1 MSEVTPQQ
9 TFDLVISGGGAT
21 GWSLL
26 LSLQTMLPADKPL
39 KVAFIDSFDPNK
51 AQPHPGFDARAL
63 ALSKQTLQFFK
74 TMGIADDIA
83 KRGTAI
89 KTIQV
94 SDKGAAGQV
103 RLHHSDYHETELGM
117 VMEAQDLG
125 AVLLECA
132 ERNLQEQ
139 ALSHIELVRLQPDKI
154 QLAETRRDS
163 IQITTESGH
172 RLTTQLLVLAE
183 GTQSSSKA
191 FFNIDVTQKN
201 YQQHAIIANVVT
213 ELPPNNTAF
222 ERFTAS
228 GPLAFLPM
236 TEQRSGV
243 VWSVASADVE
253 QLLALDDDNFIQQL
267 QTQFGQRLGKI
278 IKVGK
283 RQSYP
288 LNLLK
293 SDDSFS
299 HRVVCIGN
307 AAQTL
312 HPIAGQGFNLALRDA
327 WQLAKCIANTVQQKQ
342 DIGAYQSLCQFK
354 AERKQDQQQTI
365 LLTDSLVHLFSNNNA
380 LLRAGRNI
388 GLLLMNNKQKLK
400 DGFARIAMGQR
411 SGAQL

>member
-1 MSEVTPQQ
+1 MSDVTEQQ
-9 TFDLVISGGGAT
+9 KFDLVISGGGAT
-21 GWSLL
+21 GWSLVL
-26 LSLQTMLPADKPL
+26 ALQTLLPQEKPFR
-39 KVAFIDSFDPNK
+39 VALIDSFDPDK
-51 AQPHPGFDARAL
+51 TQPHPGFDARAL
-63 ALSKQTLQFFK
+63 ALSQQTLQFFNK
-74 TMGIADDIA
+74 MGIAEDIA

-103 RLHHSDYHETELGM
+103 ILHHSDYQESELGM

-125 AVLLECA
+125 TVLLECA
-132 ERNLQEQ
+132 ERKLQQ
-139 ALSHIELVRLQPDKI
+139 ALGNIELVRLQPDKI
-154 QLAETRRDS
+154 QSAETSRDG
-163 IQITTESGH
+163 IQITTENGQQ
-172 RLTTQLLVLAE
+172 LTTALLVLAE

-191 FFNIDVTQKN
+191 FFNIDVTQKP

-213 ELPPNNTAF
+213 ELPPQHTAF

-243 VWSVASADVE
+243 VWSVASADADP
-253 QLLALDDDNFIQQL
+253 LLTLDDDSFIQQL
-267 QTQFGQRLGKI
+267 QTQFGERLGKI
-278 IKVGK
+278 VKVGK
-283 RQSYP
+283 RQAYP

-293 SDDSFS
+293 SDDSFA

-327 WQLAKCIANTVQQKQ
+327 WQLAKCIVNTVQQKQ
-342 DIGAYQSLCQFK
+342 DIGAYQSLHQFK

-365 LLTDSLVHLFSNNNA
+365 LVTDSLVHLFSNNNPI
-380 LLRAGRNI
+380 LTAGRNI
-388 GLLLMNNKQKLK
+388 GLLLMNNQQKLK
-400 DGFARIAMGQR
+400 DTFARVAMGQR
-411 SGAQL
+411 SGARL